1 MAEQF
6 DEHRKRQSVRRRRA
20 AARWFHRNSGE
31 GRMVLD
37 HLQPMG
43 QPANAP
49 GAGRGTW
56 TCCCHRSGAR
66 AIGSG
71 RDRRVR
77 VWALE
82 ARRALPHRL
91 AGCLTRYSSVVADN
105 GADLDGGS
113 RPHPRGPPPGSTR
126 TAAAASKEVHLIW
139 LRQGSMQGARGVENW
154 PELLLK

>member
-1 MAEQF
+1 MSSC
-6 DEHRKRQSVRRRRA
+6 DKHRKRQSVRRRRA

-82 ARRALPHRL
+82 ARRALPHGL
-91 AGCLTRYSSVVADN
+91 TGCLTRFSSAVADS

-113 RPHPRGPPPGSTR
+113 RPAPARTTTWLHRGLALRQAGRASYLAPPGIHAR
-126 TAAAASKEVHLIW
+126 RPRRRKAAL
-139 LRQGSMQGARGVENW
+139 NCY
-154 PELLLK
+154 

>member
-1 MAEQF
+1 MNSC
-6 DEHRKRQSVRRRRA
+6 DKHRKRQSVRGRRA

-82 ARRALPHRL
+82 ARRALPHGL
-91 AGCLTRYSSVVADN
+91 AGCLTRFSSAVADS

-113 RPHPRGPPPGSTR
+113 RPTPTR
-126 TAAAASKEVHLIW
+126 TTTWLHAGWRCAKQAVHLIW
-139 LRQGSMQGARGVENW
+139 LRQGSMQGARGVEK
-154 PELLLK
+154 LY

>member
-1 MAEQF
+1 MNSC
-6 DEHRKRQSVRRRRA
+6 DKHRKRQSVRRRRA

-91 AGCLTRYSSVVADN
+91 AGCLTRCSSAVADN

-126 TAAAASKEVHLIW
+126 AGVAPSRPCILFGSARDPCKAPEASK
-139 LRQGSMQGARGVENW
+139 SC